1 MSYVPV
7 HVHTDYSNSNMKDS
21 VNTIDNTLKR
31 LKEIGATSWAITD
44 HGTTSG
50 IAEAYKKSKKQGIK
64 VIPGMEGYLTA
75 DLGIQQRDL
84 SHITFW
90 AKDAVGLRNL
100 YELST
105 KASGDKGNAPNNYY
119 FKPRLDIDLIRKY
132 SEGLMLG
139 SACLGGFL
147 RKPVKTLD
155 DKGKAVITG
164 YTINEELLVKFIDI
178 FGTDNVFLEIHTY
191 QCAEQYGYNRELI
204 ALSKK
209 HNVKL
214 VVATDVHFTWK
225 HDADLRKAFK
235 NTSKNEDGDENID
248 DTLYIQDVDEIRSN
262 LSYLP
267 SDVVNEAIANTNVIA
282 ERSNVDI
289 EFGGKYYPHFP
300 CDDPYQAVRQKCVEG
315 WERIKASGVDL
326 GTRGERIKKELMV
339 LKLQDY
345 CGYFLI
351 TGDYMTSAASM
362 GIPIGPG
369 RGSAAASLVAMLCGI
384 TKLDP
389 VELNLTFE
397 RFAHEERIAPP
408 DKLCRAS

>member
-7 HVHTDYSNSNMKDS
+7 HLHTDYSNSNMKDS

-64 VIPGMEGYLTA
+64 LIPGYEGYLTA
-75 DLGIQQRDL
+75 DLSIQQRDL

-105 KASGDKGNAPNNYY
+105 NASGDKGNAPNNYY

-132 SEGLMLG
+132 SKGLMLG
-139 SACLGGFL
+139 SACLGGWL

-155 DKGKAVITG
+155 DKGKAVVTG
-164 YTINEELLVKFIDI
+164 YTINEDLLVKFIDI
-178 FGTDNVFLEIHTY
+178 FGNDDVFLEIHTY
-191 QCAEQYGYNRELI
+191 QCSEQYEYNRELV

-209 HNVKL
+209 YNVRL
-214 VVATDVHFTWK
+214 VAATDVHFTWK

-267 SDVVNEAIANTNVIA
+267 IDVVDEAIANTNVIA

-289 EFGGKYYPHFP
+289 EFGGKHYPHFP
-300 CDDPYQAVRQKCVEG
+300 CDDPYEAVRQKCVDG

-326 GTRGERIKKELMV
+326 GTYGERIKKELLV
-339 LKLQDY
+339 LRLQDY

-351 TGDYMTSAASM
+351 TGDYMTSAVNK

-397 RFAHEERIAPP
+397 RFAHEERLAPP
-408 DKLCRAS
+408 DKICRAS